1 MPNKIVVALGGNAI
15 SSGKF
20 GGDVPSQFAQSR
32 ITAVHIADLI
42 DKGHHVLLTHGNG
55 PQVGTVLRR
64 VELSRDEV
72 YPIDLGLCVADTQA
86 GMGYMIC
93 QCIRNEMVKRTS
105 DVTATT
111 LITSVRVN
119 PNDPAFENPSKPI
132 GQYYDEK
139 TMRDRKDSDR
149 WTVKHFPPKGYR
161 RVVPSPK
168 PQEILEIELI
178 HELFDEGRLIV
189 CCGGGGIPCFQDP
202 SGGYEGI
209 EAVIDKDLTS
219 ALLASEVDADTLAI
233 LTDVDKVCLNFGT
246 SDEKPLDRMTVDEAR
261 QHRED
266 GQFPD
271 GSMGP
276 KVDACVDFLMRSKN
290 PDARAII
297 TSIAGCLDALAGKT
311 GTHVVRNR

>member
-20 GGDVPSQFAQSR
+20 GGDIPSQFAQSR
-32 ITAVHIADLI
+32 VTAVHIADLI
-42 DKGHHVLLTHGNG
+42 EAGHHVLLTHGNG

-64 VELSRDEV
+64 VELSRNEV

-111 LITSVRVN
+111 IVTTVRVN
-119 PNDPAFENPSKPI
+119 PNDPAFDNPSKPI
-132 GQYYDEK
+132 GQFYDQE
-139 TMRDRKDSDR
+139 TIRLRIASDR
-149 WTVKHFPPKGYR
+149 WVVKHIPNKGYR

-168 PQEILEIELI
+168 PQEILEIDLI
-178 HELFDEGRLIV
+178 HELFDEGRVIV
-189 CCGGGGIPCFQDP
+189 CCGGGGIPCIQDP

-209 EAVIDKDLTS
+209 EAVIDKDLTA

-233 LTDVDKVCLNFGT
+233 LTDVERVCLDYGT
-246 SDEKPLDRMTVDEAR
+246 PDEKELDTLTVDEAR
-261 QHRED
+261 KYRES

-276 KVDACVDFLMRSKN
+276 KVDACVDFLDRTEN
-290 PDARAII
+290 PNARAII
-297 TSIAGCLDALAGKT
+297 TSITSCLDALEGKA
-311 GTHVVRNR
+311 GTHVVRSR

>member
-20 GGDVPSQFAQSR
+20 GGDIPSQFAQSR

-42 DKGHHVLLTHGNG
+42 DAGHHVLLTHGNG

-105 DVTATT
+105 NVTATT
-111 LITSVRVN
+111 IITSVRVN

-132 GQYYDEK
+132 GQYYDEE
-139 TMRDRKDSDR
+139 TMRERKDSDR
-149 WTVKHFPPKGYR
+149 WIVKHFPPKGYR

-168 PQEILEIELI
+168 PQEILQIELI
-178 HELFDEGRLIV
+178 HELFDAGRLIV

-219 ALLASEVDADTLAI
+219 ALLASEVEADTLAI
-233 LTDVDKVCLNFGT
+233 LTDVDKVCLNFGKP
-246 SDEKPLDRMTVDEAR
+246 DEKQLDRLTVDEAR
-261 QHRED
+261 QYRED

-276 KVDACVDFLMRSKN
+276 KVDACVDFLTRSRN
-290 PDARAII
+290 PDARAVI

-311 GTHVVRNR
+311 GTHVVRSK